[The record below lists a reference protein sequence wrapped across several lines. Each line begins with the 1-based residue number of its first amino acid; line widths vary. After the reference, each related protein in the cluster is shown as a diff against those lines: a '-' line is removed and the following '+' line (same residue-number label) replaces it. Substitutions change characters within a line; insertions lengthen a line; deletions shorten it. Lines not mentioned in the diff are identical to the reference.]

1 MKFVGLI
8 HLKSADLYYVCGF
21 LRLWEVMTIVG
32 VTSSAL
38 LSVSV

>member
-1 MKFVGLI
+1 MKFVGLLR
-8 HLKSADLYYVCGF
+8 LKSADSYEVCG
-21 LRLWEVMTIVG
+21 LLGLWEVMTIVG